1 MKFKKDNGASL
12 TGFVITI
19 LVILLVIAVA
29 GCVYLIKNPIK
40 ENVAIQ
46 TPTDVQANMSNDEKI
61 EEKDE
66 NSSSLNINIVD
77 NNEETNLVIINDE
90 QNIKAEGK
98 ISEYISEE
106 GSSAEVPVEISYIVN
121 GNNKGKLQI
130 KYNNKVV
137 HTKNTE
143 KNIIE
148 FNRLRD
154 AYDSDIFVLY
164 EDGTVGKISIANIKN
179 NKYDIV
185 KVENC
190 KNIVRIQELV
200 FEYEDSGA
208 DYALV
213 AVDSN
218 GKIVTLA
225 TYNV

>member
-1 MKFKKDNGASL
+1 MKIKKDNGASL

-19 LVILLVIAVA
+19 LVVLLVIAVT

-40 ENVAIQ
+40 EKVAIQ
-46 TPTDVQANMSNDEKI
+46 TPIDVQANMPNDEEI

-66 NSSSLNINIVD
+66 NLSGLNVNVID
-77 NNEETNLVIINDE
+77 NNEKTNLVIINDE

-98 ISEYISEE
+98 ICEYISEE

-121 GNNKGKLQI
+121 GNNKGNLQI
-130 KYNNKVV
+130 KYNNKDVYD
-137 HTKNTE
+137 KDAE

-154 AYDSDIFVLY
+154 FYDSDIFVLY
-164 EDGTVGKISIANIKN
+164 EDGTVGKISISNIKN

-190 KNIVRIQELV
+190 KNIVRMQELV

-213 AVDSN
+213 AVDSK

>member
-1 MKFKKDNGASL
+1 MKIKKDNGASL

-19 LVILLVIAVA
+19 LVILLIVAVA
-29 GCVYLIKNPIK
+29 GCVYLINNPIK
-40 ENVAIQ
+40 EKVAIQ
-46 TPTDVQANMSNDEKI
+46 TPVSVQTNMSNNEKV
-61 EEKDE
+61 EEKNE
-66 NSSSLNINIVD
+66 ITSSSNVNVAD
-77 NNEETNLVIINDE
+77 NKATSLVVINDE

-98 ISEYISEE
+98 IYEYISEE

-121 GNNKGKLQI
+121 GSNKGNLQI

-137 HTKNTE
+137 YTKKAE

-148 FNRLRD
+148 FNRIKD
-154 AYDSDIFVLY
+154 AFDSDIFVLY
-164 EDGTVGKISIANIKN
+164 EDGTVGKISISNIKN

-190 KNIVRIQELV
+190 ENVVRIQELV
-200 FEYEDSGA
+200 FESEGVGA

-213 AVDSN
+213 AIDNN

-225 TYNV
+225 TYSA